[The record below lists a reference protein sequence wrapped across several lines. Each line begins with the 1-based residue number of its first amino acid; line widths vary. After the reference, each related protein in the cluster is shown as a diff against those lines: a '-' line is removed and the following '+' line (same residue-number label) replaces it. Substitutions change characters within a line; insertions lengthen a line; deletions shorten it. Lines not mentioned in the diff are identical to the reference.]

1 MSPPQNK
8 IKNKTHLRLEL
19 FNLSI
24 KQVALGLILFFLIQS
39 IFLFYI
45 KTTYDE
51 KAHQDKVNNTIL
63 SLLRLSV
70 GYINYGPYQPILHKQ
85 TEVDSKTQR
94 NQYNYIIGTL
104 PNSINID
111 PYYIDVTKFE
121 AIKEKLYTNK
131 SIFLTFYSG
140 RDAKWVTFYA
150 FIDASSVFW
159 PLLLMS
165 IIMQLIVIGFLLFLI
180 YIYRYVFPKRML
192 KAASKTIQS
201 HLDVGDDT
209 LPSHLQAHMVELNKR
224 IRQLIY
230 QKIIML
236 SSMTHD
242 MKNSIT
248 KIRLLAYFSNNK
260 ETTLGIEK
268 ELDEIQ
274 TIIESSLA
282 FSEGRLTKNKKH
294 FDIKLFVDTF
304 VRHFHAKGFDF
315 EYQCLLETTFID
327 GYPGLLKRALSNIL
341 INAKK
346 YSTEYN
352 LSLSKE
358 KQGHDKSVIVIK
370 VTDNGPGVS
379 KESLAKI
386 TEPFY
391 RGMDENIETVEGH
404 GLGLAI
410 TKTAVDFN
418 QGALHIRNKPEGGLE
433 IKVILPIPK

>member
-1 MSPPQNK
+1 M
-8 IKNKTHLRLEL
+8 
-19 FNLSI
+19 
-24 KQVALGLILFFLIQS
+24 ALGLILFFLIQS

-51 KAHQDKVNNTIL
+51 KAYQDKVNNTLL

-70 GYINYGPYQPILHKQ
+70 TYINYGPYQPILHKQ
-85 TEVDSKTQR
+85 AKVDPKTQR
-94 NQYNYIIGTL
+94 NQYNYILGTL

-111 PYYIDVTKFE
+111 PYYIDFTKFE
-121 AIKEKLYTNK
+121 AIKEKLYKNK

-192 KAASKTIQS
+192 QAASKTIQP
-201 HLDVGDDT
+201 HLGIQDDKT
-209 LPSHLQAHMVELNKR
+209 LPPHLQAHMVELNKR

-242 MKNSIT
+242 MKNAIT
-248 KIRLLAYFSNNK
+248 KIRLLAHFSNNK

-274 TIIESSLA
+274 MIIESSLA

-304 VRHFHAKGFDF
+304 VRHFQAKGFDF
-315 EYQCLLETTFID
+315 KYQCLVETTFVD

-352 LSLSKE
+352 LSLYKE
-358 KQGHDKSVIVIK
+358 KYHPEKRRRNRSVIVIK

-391 RGMDENIETVEGH
+391 RGIDENIETVEGH

-433 IKVILPIPK
+433 IKVILPISG

>member
-1 MSPPQNK
+1 M
-8 IKNKTHLRLEL
+8 
-19 FNLSI
+19 
-24 KQVALGLILFFLIQS
+24 
-39 IFLFYI
+39 
-45 KTTYDE
+45 
-51 KAHQDKVNNTIL
+51 NNTIL

-248 KIRLLAYFSNNK
+248 KIRLLAHFSNNK
-260 ETTLGIEK
+260 GTTLGIEK

-282 FSEGRLTKNKKH
+282 FSEGRLTKNKKL

-346 YSTEYN
+346 Y
-352 LSLSKE
+352 
-358 KQGHDKSVIVIK
+358 
-370 VTDNGPGVS
+370 
-379 KESLAKI
+379 
-386 TEPFY
+386 Y
-391 RGMDENIETVEGH
+391 RI
-404 GLGLAI
+404 
-410 TKTAVDFN
+410 
-418 QGALHIRNKPEGGLE
+418 
-433 IKVILPIPK
+433 